1 MYRPPSANAKYFS
14 NMLDQLDH
22 MHSVYDN
29 FIVLGDL
36 NHNYV
41 FGERLCTHPLYKLE
55 TLYNMK
61 QLVDV
66 PNRETLNTSSL
77 LDVIFTTNGQSH
89 STTGLYK
96 IIIALSDHYMIY
108 TVYSSV
114 RD

>member
-1 MYRPPSANAKYFS
+1 M
-14 NMLDQLDH
+14 
-22 MHSVYDN
+22 
-29 FIVLGDL
+29 

-41 FGERLCTHPLYKLE
+41 FGERLCAYPLYQLE

-66 PNRETLNTSSL
+66 PTRETLNTFSL
-77 LDVIFTTNGQSH
+77 LDVIFTTNDQSH
-89 STTGLYK
+89 STTGVYK
-96 IIIALSDHYMIY
+96 IGLSDHYMIY